1 MTTDIPPKRKVII
14 IGGVAGGA
22 NAAAR
27 LRRLSEE
34 LEIVMFERGPY
45 VSFANC
51 GLPYHIGGEIAERS
65 KLLLHTPESLGQ
77 RFNLEVKVNSEV
89 VKIDPSNK
97 KVFVR
102 HNPPK
107 NKQKTSEDEKDAQQT
122 EHAYD
127 HLIIATGSS
136 PIKPPLPGLDL
147 PGVFALR
154 DMVDM
159 DRIIEWGAKLGQGTN
174 NIRLPRAV
182 IVGAGFIGCELAE
195 QLVHRGYKVAIID
208 ADKQVIPPLDAEMA
222 AGLAN
227 ELQSNGVEIHLSQP
241 LTGVFAKA
249 SNEATNKSH
258 NNLEVRT
265 AGGLTLSAD
274 MVIVGI
280 GVRPESSLARAAGL
294 SLGQR
299 GGVLVNEYLQTSDPH
314 IWAVGDCIEFPH
326 AISKEVTFVPMAS
339 PANRQGRLVADNVFS
354 EIYPSEVQG
363 NQAVQTVQTVQTVQV
378 VQTTKQ
384 PYCGPLGTAVV
395 RVFSLV
401 AACTGLNEK
410 TLKRLNRSYVAEY
423 LHPNSHAGYFPGAH
437 PINLKLLFDPQT
449 GEILGAQAVG
459 KDGVDKRIDVIATAI
474 MAKLKVEDLADL
486 ELCYAPPIGSA
497 KDAVN
502 MAGMIGENIRLG
514 RVKTITPAELEAINN
529 LSADPNSA
537 PFGSNQVNEPLQ
549 VVDVRDAKEREKG
562 AIPNSLHIPLNEL
575 RSRLSELPKGR
586 RLAISCQSGQRAYYA
601 CRILSQAGFDCVNL
615 SGAYKSWSEFQQS
628 R

>member
-1 MTTDIPPKRKVII
+1 MASHSSSKPKVII

-34 LEIVMFERGPY
+34 LEILVFEKGPY

-51 GLPYHIGGEIAERS
+51 GLPYHIGGEISERS

-89 VKIDPSNK
+89 VKIDPIDK
-97 KVFVR
+97 KVFVKQHR
-102 HNPPK
+102 VQ
-107 NKQKTSEDEKDAQQT
+107 NKQQNVAEDKDTSPKDSFSLN
-122 EHAYD
+122 EHSYD
-127 HLIIATGSS
+127 HLVIATGSS

-159 DRIIEWGAKLGQGTN
+159 DRIVEWGANLWQGIN
-174 NIRLPRAV
+174 SKELPRAV

-208 ADKQVIPPLDAEMA
+208 ADKQVIPPLDPEMA
-222 AGLAN
+222 VGLAN

-241 LTGVFAKA
+241 LTGVFAKT
-249 SNEATNKSH
+249 SSEATNQSR
-258 NNLEVRT
+258 NQLEVRT

-274 MVIVGI
+274 LVVVGI

-294 SLGQR
+294 ALGQR
-299 GGVLVNEYLQTSDPH
+299 GGVLVNEFLQTSAPH

-354 EIYPSEVQG
+354 EIYPSKVQG
-363 NQAVQTVQTVQTVQV
+363 NQT

-384 PYCGPLGTAVV
+384 PYRGPLGTAVV
-395 RVFSLV
+395 RIFSLV

-410 TLKRLNRSYVAEY
+410 TLKRLNRRYVAEY

-449 GEILGAQAVG
+449 GEILGAQATG

-474 MAKLKVEDLADL
+474 MAKLKIEDLADL

-502 MAGMIGENIRLG
+502 MAGMIGENIRRG
-514 RVKTITPAELEAINN
+514 QVKTITPTELET
-529 LSADPNSA
+529 LFSAKKNIAADSKDTQPV
-537 PFGSNQVNEPLQ
+537 QVL
-549 VVDVRDAKEREKG
+549 DVRDAKEREKG
-562 AIPNSLHIPLNEL
+562 AIPDSLHIPLNEL
-575 RSRLSELPKGR
+575 RSRLSELPKDR
-586 RLAISCQSGQRAYYA
+586 RLVVSCQSGQRSYYA
-601 CRILSQAGFDCVNL
+601 CRILSQAGFDCINL
-615 SGAYKSWSEFQQS
+615 AGAYKSWSEYQRS
-628 R
+628 RGK